1 MAAANLQTPADA
13 SIAEKVHSAI
23 ADPVVAASL
32 DKDCD
37 LLSADAR
44 PQAERRLIRQLD
56 LRLMPTIIIIFI
68 MNYIDVRA
76 SSDANGRTELTLVLS
91 LHRQR
96 SAVSS
101 ARLQGLTQDLH
112 LSQIQYST
120 VLAVL
125 CASYVPAQIPSN
137 MVSKQ

>member
-1 MAAANLQTPADA
+1 MAALNSTVTAKAYIDEKALTVVEQSVQPDTSVANSD
-13 SIAEKVHSAI
+13 
-23 ADPVVAASL
+23 D
-32 DKDCD
+32 D

-44 PQAERRLIRQLD
+44 PDAERRLVRQLD

-68 MNYIDVRA
+68 MNYIDVGV
-76 SSDANGRTELTLVLS
+76 SLSDSQRKELALI

-137 MVSKQ
+137 MVSKH

>member
-1 MAAANLQTPADA
+1 MAALNSTVTAKAYIDEKALTVVEQSVQPDTSVANSD
-13 SIAEKVHSAI
+13 
-23 ADPVVAASL
+23 D
-32 DKDCD
+32 D

-44 PQAERRLIRQLD
+44 PDAERRLVRQLD

-68 MNYIDVRA
+68 MNYIDVGV
-76 SSDANGRTELTLVLS
+76 SLSDSQRKDLTLI

-137 MVSKQ
+137 MVSKH